1 MNEILN
7 QLFDRAHTSY
17 TTSEFEKAWPSFTET
32 CIMGTAIHVNLNM
45 TKQKEFHK
53 APLPVNLVRTIYNFS
68 HLDYLT
74 W

>member
-1 MNEILN
+1 
-7 QLFDRAHTSY
+7 
-17 TTSEFEKAWPSFTET
+17 
-32 CIMGTAIHVNLNM
+32 MGTAIHVNLNM

-74 W
+74 